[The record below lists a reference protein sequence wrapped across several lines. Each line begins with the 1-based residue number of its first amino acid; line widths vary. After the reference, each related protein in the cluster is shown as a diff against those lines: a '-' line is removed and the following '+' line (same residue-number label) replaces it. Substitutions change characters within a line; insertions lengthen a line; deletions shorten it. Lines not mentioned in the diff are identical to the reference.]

1 MANESNFHWKLKAAA
16 RRTTFEMPNGTV
28 WHFPAPA
35 VEILNQRYL
44 SRRKWAGTHSDE
56 FAGPKYL
63 EPSKTR

>member
-1 MANESNFHWKLKAAA
+1 
-16 RRTTFEMPNGTV
+16 MPNGTV